1 MAQEVQDALDGL
13 QASLPRVQTMLQ
25 WKNEKKKVPINTQT
39 LKNFVANCRENIVS
53 TESHLSQEL
62 KKEAKAKDQR
72 ELQRMDNETKEKAR
86 QIEEVQRRDMAQR
99 SQRETDRKARQ
110 KQEKV
115 DALRAGWQREKL
127 VAEKKRDVKPQAA
140 DDGFIDNGLVEEEK
154 PDGDSDARE
163 VPSNPERVPE
173 TEAAMFDD
181 SDDDD
186 DDETDNDGKAKNTQ
200 TEAAMFDDSDDD
212 DDDETDDVSESES
225 DEELVPSSKREK
237 SSKVRSNDGGDDSD
251 QPTKKRRITEEDSD

>member
-62 KKEAKAKDQR
+62 KKEAEAKYQR
-72 ELQRMDNETKEKAR
+72 ELQRVDNETKEKAR

-99 SQRETDRKARQ
+99 

-200 TEAAMFDDSDDD
+200 PAAVVTETKKDLFRSDS
-212 DDDETDDVSESES
+212 DDVSESES

-251 QPTKKRRITEEDSD
+251 QPTKKRLITEEDSD